1 MVMNVYEKS
10 VPPFVST
17 NEQPKKI
24 YQVEETKPAGGFGFC
39 AIKRLFDIFFALI
52 FGIIMLPA
60 MLVIALLVKL
70 DSPGKVFYIQ
80 ERIGK
85 NGKPFQMLKFRT
97 MIDNAENGVP
107 VWADTNDPR
116 CTKLGKK
123 LRSCRLDE
131 LPQMWN
137 ILLGHMSVVGPR
149 PERQC
154 FYDEFEK
161 YIHGFSN
168 RLTVKPGLTGL
179 AQINGGYDLLP
190 EEKIVYDMEYIKS
203 RSLWLDTKIIVKTL
217 HVIFKR
223 EGVK

>member
-1 MVMNVYEKS
+1 MNVANES
-10 VPPFVST
+10 ISAFVSVE
-17 NEQPKKI
+17 EQPKKVYRI
-24 YQVEETKPAGGFGFC
+24 EKTKPAGGFGFC
-39 AIKRLFDIFFALI
+39 VFKRLFDIIFALF
-52 FGIIMLPA
+52 FGILTLPVMLI
-60 MLVIALLVKL
+60 IALRIKL
-70 DSPGKVFYIQ
+70 ESPGKAIFIQ

-97 MIDNAENGVP
+97 MIDNAENGTP

-137 ILLGHMSVVGPR
+137 ILMGHMSVVGPR

-154 FYDEFEK
+154 FYLEFEE

-168 RLTVKPGLTGL
+168 RLAVKPGLTGL
-179 AQINGGYDLLP
+179 AQVNGGYDLRP
-190 EEKIVYDMEYIKS
+190 EEKIVYDMKYIKH
-203 RSLWLDTKIIVKTL
+203 RSLWLDFKIIIKTIR
-217 HVIFKR
+217 VIFKK